1 MRYTLKADKVTR
13 VKQDNYTIVTN
24 DDYTHIQGTQ
34 RHTTDEGVRI
44 RCNANGE
51 DGNNYNIEVGNG
63 ANVNVEVNK
72 GNINLT
78 TLTLMWATS
87 TSMHL
92 VILNMQIGKDFNVS
106 VLGNASEII
115 TGTKLEEVQGVNT
128 KKGSEIN
135 LN

>member
-1 MRYTLKADKVTR
+1 M
-13 VKQDNYTIVTN
+13 
-24 DDYTHIQGTQ
+24 
-34 RHTTDEGVRI
+34 
-44 RCNANGE
+44 
-51 DGNNYNIEVGNG
+51 
-63 ANVNVEVNK
+63 NVEVNK

-78 TLTLMWATS
+78 TLSPDVGDININAS
-87 TSMHL
+87 RN
-92 VILNMQIGKDFNVS
+92 LNMQIGKDFNVS

>member
-1 MRYTLKADKVTR
+1 MRGTISGSGYEIHPDGTKVTR

-44 RCNANGE
+44 RVNANGE
-51 DGNNYNIEVGNG
+51 DGNNYNIEVGAN

-78 TLTLMWATS
+78 TS
-87 TSMHL
+87 
-92 VILNMQIGKDFNVS
+92 
-106 VLGNASEII
+106 I
-115 TGTKLEEVQGVNT
+115 T
-128 KKGSEIN
+128 
-135 LN
+135 